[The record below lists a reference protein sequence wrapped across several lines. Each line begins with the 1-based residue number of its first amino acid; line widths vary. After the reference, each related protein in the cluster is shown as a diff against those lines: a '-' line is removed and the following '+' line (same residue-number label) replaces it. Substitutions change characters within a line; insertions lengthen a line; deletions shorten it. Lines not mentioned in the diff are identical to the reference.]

1 VTGVGTSRLGLAAGI
16 TLGALA
22 MAAGVAL
29 TGTSGWLITR
39 ASEHPPLLTLAVAVV
54 GVRFFGIARPVLR
67 YLERLVSHHAAFSVL
82 AATRVH
88 IYDALIPLTPA
99 RLGGRRQQEVLAGVV
114 QDADAELDRL
124 LRVIAPTVVALLVA
138 AAAVGMQTALLPA
151 AGAILAVSMLV
162 TTAVIPALSAAAAGR
177 AEHRFAA
184 ERAEVSAG
192 VLDIL
197 GGASELIAAG
207 AADRAQGTLAVR
219 EQTLAHTSHRSA
231 WATGLGSGLL
241 TTATGWSVAATALVA
256 VPALTSG
263 RISGPTMAV
272 LLLIPLALT
281 EVLTPLPEA
290 ATLAIRV
297 AAARARLKTLLSIEP
312 AITTTAK
319 PAPFPSGPYHLQ
331 LTGIRARW
339 SPDGPD
345 ALPTVDLDLPPGRR
359 VAIIGPSGCGKS
371 TLVAVL
377 LRFLDPSAGHYRING
392 VDVGAADPDELRT
405 VVGLVDDAPYLFST
419 TLAEN
424 VRLARP
430 EADDHAVEAALRQ
443 ARLGPWLDGL
453 TQGLSTRLGDGAA
466 AVSGGERARIA
477 LARVFLADQPV
488 LVLDEPTAHLDAA
501 TAHALIADILDTTQG
516 RTVVLITHRHEGLDL
531 VDEVVSLAGGGGNGG
546 SAECGEQCGERGLL
560 ARHVR
565 TR

>member
-1 VTGVGTSRLGLAAGI
+1 VTGAGTGRLGLAAGL

-39 ASEHPPLLTLAVAVV
+39 ASEHPPMLAVAVAV
-54 GVRFFGIARPVLR
+54 LGVRFFGIARPVLR

-82 AATRVH
+82 AAIRVR

-99 RLGGRRQQEVLAGVV
+99 RLGGRRQREVLAGVV

-124 LRVIAPTVVALLVA
+124 LRVIAPSVVALLVG
-138 AAAVGMQTALLPA
+138 AAAVGMQTAMLPA
-151 AGAILAVSMLV
+151 AGAILAVSLLV
-162 TTAVIPALSAAAAGR
+162 TAVLIPALSAATAHR
-177 AEHRFAA
+177 AEHRFAT

-197 GGASELIAAG
+197 GGASELLAAG
-207 AADRAQGTLAVR
+207 AAERARRTLALS
-219 EQTLAHTSHRSA
+219 EQKLAHTSRRSA

-241 TTATGWSVAATALVA
+241 TAAVGWSVAATAVVA

-263 RISGPTMAV
+263 RISAPTMAV

-290 ATLAIRV
+290 ATLAFRV
-297 AAARARLKTLLSIEP
+297 AAARARLQTLLAVEP
-312 AITTTAK
+312 AITTPTE
-319 PAPFPSGPYHLQ
+319 PAPFPSGPYHLE
-331 LTGIRARW
+331 LIGIRARW
-339 SPDGPD
+339 SPDRPE

-377 LRFLDPSAGHYRING
+377 LRFLDPSVGQYRING
-392 VDVGAADPDELRT
+392 TDADAVDPDELRA

-430 EADDHAVEAALRQ
+430 DADDHAVEAALRK

-453 TQGLSTRLGDGAA
+453 TEGLSTRLGDGAA
-466 AVSGGERARIA
+466 TVSGGERARIA

-516 RTVVLITHRHEGLDL
+516 RTAVLITHRPEGLDL
-531 VDEVVSLAGGGGNGG
+531 VDEVVSLAGDAQ
-546 SAECGEQCGERGLL
+546 S
-560 ARHVR
+560 HV
-565 TR
+565 TG